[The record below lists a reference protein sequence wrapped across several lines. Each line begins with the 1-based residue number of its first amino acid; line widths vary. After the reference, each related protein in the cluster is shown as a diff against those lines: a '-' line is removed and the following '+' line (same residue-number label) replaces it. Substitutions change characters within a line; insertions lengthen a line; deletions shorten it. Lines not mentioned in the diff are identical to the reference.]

1 MPVGRVQDTPRLRQ
15 RNQVA
20 QAMQQAKANDIDNLR
35 DRLALSRDY
44 YEKRNPEAKKPEP
57 KKPEVKKPEA
67 KKAEPQVKPSENQ
80 AQKLKNLST
89 EELATLGR
97 TNKAAFFAALRPAAE
112 EAEKKYNVPAE
123 VTLAQ
128 AALES
133 GWGKSALGGYN
144 IFGIKG
150 SGNAGSIASR
160 TQEWIKGQYVTIT
173 AKFAKYS
180 DFYEAVVAHGKL
192 FHNGYYDKAVQQ
204 YSKDRNYQNFIKNIQ
219 GIYATDPHYSS
230 KLTSIINEYHL
241 AA

>member
-15 RNQVA
+15 RNQIA
-20 QAMQQAKANDIDNLR
+20 QAMKQAAASDIDNLR
-35 DRLALSRDY
+35 DRLSLSRDY
-44 YEKRNPEAKKPEP
+44 YEKRKPETKKPAPKQPEP
-57 KKPEVKKPEA
+57 K
-67 KKAEPQVKPSENQ
+67 AESKPSESQ
-80 AQKLKNLST
+80 AQRLKHLST
-89 EELATLGR
+89 AELAQLGKN
-97 TNKAAFFAALRPAAE
+97 NKAAFFAALRPAAE

-150 SGNAGSIASR
+150 TGNAGSIASR
-160 TQEWIKGQYVTIT
+160 TQEWVKGRYVTIT

-180 DFYEAVVAHGKL
+180 DFYEAVVAHGKI